1 MAVMSSHAPHAGAAG
16 GRLHLTDDA
25 YATLEGVVARITY
38 VSEESQYVVARLDVA
53 GRPDP
58 VTIVGTVLSLTPG
71 ETLRVHGR
79 WSHHPKFGEQFRV
92 DRYEPIV
99 PATLTG
105 IQKYL
110 GSGMIKGIGPIF
122 AKRLVET
129 FGAKTLQVI
138 ETAPARLAEVPG
150 IGPKRQQ
157 RIATAWA
164 EQREIR
170 EVMLFLQ
177 GHGVSPAYAVK
188 IFKTYGQAAIA
199 SVREN
204 PYRLARDIR
213 GIGFKTADKIA
224 RELGVPA
231 DSPLRAT
238 AGILHTLQELTDEG
252 HVYVPEAELL
262 RATEETLEIPAALL
276 PEALARLA
284 SDETV
289 VVEPISAGRAVYL
302 TALHVSETQVARRA
316 ADLLRA
322 PRAVSPID
330 ILRSAET
337 WQHGRPHCSV
347 CGEGPRPCTE
357 RNARARPSPRHPR
370 LGRGYPTERGGPPPL
385 VGLSPGL
392 CGPGGNVDIIMDRT
406 VTHALAWVEQK
417 TGLALTE
424 EQRQAVCLALQEKLL
439 IITGGP
445 GTGKTTILQAVI
457 RLLEEKKLRIHLA
470 SPTGR
475 AAKRLAEVTGHE
487 ATTLHRLLEW
497 NPREG
502 GFQRNARNPLETD
515 FVVVDEVSM
524 LDILLTHHLLQAIPL
539 AATLLLVG
547 DADQLPSVGPGTV
560 LQDLLSVPGIPAIRL
575 TTIFRQAAES
585 RIVSNAHR
593 VNRGQLPD
601 LSVPAADQAQDFFFL
616 SEEDPARLQQLVV
629 DLALRRLP
637 AKYGLDPLSDIQV
650 LTPMHRGPIGAG
662 QLNAALQAALN
673 PPRTGAAEL
682 LRGGRIFRAGDRVLQ
697 LRNNYDKAVFNGDL
711 GRIAAIDPIQQA
723 VMVQVDDREVSY
735 DFSDA
740 DELALAYAMTVHK
753 SQGSEYPCV
762 ILVMHST
769 HYPMLQRNLLY
780 TALTRAKRLL
790 VVVGTQKALA
800 IATRNDAI
808 RRRFSRLAER
818 LTRFGAAS
826 QAVLDSAGGN
836 ALG

>member
-1 MAVMSSHAPHAGAAG
+1 
-16 GRLHLTDDA
+16 
-25 YATLEGVVARITY
+25 
-38 VSEESQYVVARLDVA
+38 
-53 GRPDP
+53 
-58 VTIVGTVLSLTPG
+58 
-71 ETLRVHGR
+71 
-79 WSHHPKFGEQFRV
+79 
-92 DRYEPIV
+92 
-99 PATLTG
+99 
-105 IQKYL
+105 
-110 GSGMIKGIGPIF
+110 
-122 AKRLVET
+122 
-129 FGAKTLQVI
+129 
-138 ETAPARLAEVPG
+138 
-150 IGPKRQQ
+150 
-157 RIATAWA
+157 
-164 EQREIR
+164 
-170 EVMLFLQ
+170 
-177 GHGVSPAYAVK
+177 
-188 IFKTYGQAAIA
+188 
-199 SVREN
+199 
-204 PYRLARDIR
+204 
-213 GIGFKTADKIA
+213 
-224 RELGVPA
+224 
-231 DSPLRAT
+231 
-238 AGILHTLQELTDEG
+238 
-252 HVYVPEAELL
+252 
-262 RATEETLEIPAALL
+262 
-276 PEALARLA
+276 
-284 SDETV
+284 
-289 VVEPISAGRAVYL
+289 
-302 TALHVSETQVARRA
+302 
-316 ADLLRA
+316 
-322 PRAVSPID
+322 
-330 ILRSAET
+330 
-337 WQHGRPHCSV
+337 
-347 CGEGPRPCTE
+347 
-357 RNARARPSPRHPR
+357 
-370 LGRGYPTERGGPPPL
+370 
-385 VGLSPGL
+385 
-392 CGPGGNVDIIMDRT
+392 MDRT

-457 RLLEEKKLRIHLA
+457 RLLEEKNLRIHLA

>member
-1 MAVMSSHAPHAGAAG
+1 MAGMSSHAPHAGAAG

-25 YATLEGVVARITY
+25 YATLEGAVARITY

-99 PATLTG
+99 PATITG

-110 GSGMIKGIGPIF
+110 GSGMIKGIGPVF

-129 FGAKTLQVI
+129 FGAKTLQLI

-157 RIATAWA
+157 RIMAAWA

-199 SVREN
+199 TVREN
-204 PYRLARDIR
+204 PYRLAWDIR

-262 RATEETLEIPAALL
+262 RATEESLEIPATLL
-276 PEALARLA
+276 PEALARLV
-284 SDETV
+284 SDEAV

-302 TALHVSETQVARRA
+302 TALHVSETQVARRV

-322 PRAVSPID
+322 PRAVSLID
-330 ILRSAET
+330 MT
-337 WQHGRPHCSV
+337 H
-347 CGEGPRPCTE
+347 
-357 RNARARPSPRHPR
+357 
-370 LGRGYPTERGGPPPL
+370 
-385 VGLSPGL
+385 
-392 CGPGGNVDIIMDRT
+392 T
-406 VTHALAWVEQK
+406 VAWVEQK

-424 EQRQAVCLALQEKLL
+424 EQRRAVCLALQEKLL

-457 RLLEEKKLRIHLA
+457 RLLEEKNLRIHLA

-475 AAKRLAEVTGHE
+475 AAKRLAEVTGRE

-497 NPREG
+497 SPREG

-560 LQDLLSVPGIPAIRL
+560 LRDLLDVAGIPAVRL

-601 LSVPAADQAQDFFFL
+601 LSVPAVDQAQDFFFL

-662 QLNAALQAALN
+662 QLNAALQAAVN
-673 PPRTGAAEL
+673 PPRAGAAEL
-682 LRGGRIFRAGDRVLQ
+682 LRGGRIFRVGDRVLQ
-697 LRNNYDKAVFNGDL
+697 LRNNYDKTVFNGDL
-711 GRIAAIDPIQQA
+711 GRITAIDPIQQA

-780 TALTRAKRLL
+780 TAFTRAKRLL

-818 LTRFGAAS
+818 LTGFGAAH